1 MRESSVTDDRVQTPS
16 LEQILINDSSLKV
29 KIEKIEPY
37 VILETENS
45 AMSVVNSKNTEF
57 IAQQISDEKSQKPP
71 GKRGKPAFNFG
82 FNLAGNE
89 DASQTIV
96 KDTNSDQLETQIK
109 GIKTEESQEALTFE
123 PKKQKQQFSFNFK

>member
-57 IAQQISDEKSQKPP
+57 IA
-71 GKRGKPAFNFG
+71 
-82 FNLAGNE
+82 
-89 DASQTIV
+89 
-96 KDTNSDQLETQIK
+96 
-109 GIKTEESQEALTFE
+109 
-123 PKKQKQQFSFNFK
+123 